1 MGVYDRLFGS
11 PWFYDRVRPLVTGG
25 LDLSPAYDLP
35 GAGRDAV
42 IVDVGCGTGEALD
55 YLRGFRSYHG
65 FDPDARAIDYLRRRR
80 ARSGVHA
87 YDREIGR
94 ADIERI
100 QPTMALLIGV
110 FHHLSD
116 REALEILDVLCTGG
130 HVRRIRTLDVRTIR
144 GHTINN
150 LFVAFDRGR
159 YVRSTEALEALV
171 AESRFEIAGRQSFSP
186 RIKMVSY
193 LVLDLVSRSRTRRA

>member
-1 MGVYDRLFGS
+1 MGAYDRLFGT

-35 GAGRDAV
+35 GEDEDAV
-42 IVDVGCGTGEALD
+42 ILDVGCGTGEALD
-55 YLRGFRSYHG
+55 YLRSFREYHG
-65 FDPDARAIDYLRRRR
+65 FDPDARAIDYLRKRR

-87 YDREIGR
+87 YDRELVR
-94 ADIERI
+94 EDVERI
-100 QPTMALLIGV
+100 RPTTALLIGV
-110 FHHLSD
+110 LHHLSD
-116 REALEILDVLCTGG
+116 REALEILDVLCTGD
-130 HVRRIRTLDVRTIR
+130 HVQRVRTLDVRTIR

-159 YVRSTEALEALV
+159 YVRSTKALEALV
-171 AESRFEIAGRQSFSP
+171 ARSRFEIAGRLSFSP

-193 LVLDLVSRSRTRRA
+193 LVLDLVPRS